1 MRHNSRRPHTM
12 PGLTD
17 EQDRLKT
24 RLNEMQTA
32 DNWRGIVAQEGAAL
46 ALGNGSSD
54 GPLRP

>member
-1 MRHNSRRPHTM
+1 MPTEQMRLARQ
-12 PGLTD
+12 LA
-17 EQDRLKT
+17 
-24 RLNEMQTA
+24 EMQTA